1 MTIETSP
8 SRHPKNRP
16 PSDGEIGGL
25 DDPWTLPNSRW
36 NVAWLVLDG
45 LFFALGFNF
54 LSPVAILP
62 VFVAR
67 LTPIDLLAG
76 SFTAIDQIG
85 LALPQFAASRWAER
99 AALTGRRKWLKSGVN
114 LIGRIPIAV
123 AIGVIVIYGDSRPE
137 LAVAAVMIGFALFRL
152 FEGMGVPA
160 YYDLV
165 GTVVHPRLRARY
177 FAWQQAATALGGLV
191 AGLAARQV
199 LGAFPFPWNF
209 AASFSIGLAL
219 AILVTIVFLQVR
231 EPAPG
236 GAARALGLDPGT
248 PQEAWWQTIRSIW
261 ATDATFRRLV
271 VARALIGIAGMAPA
285 YYAVSA
291 VRRLD
296 ATDADAATFGLLTL
310 ASQLFGTIVWG
321 EVTARTRRPWFLVA
335 GPILGAVGATGA
347 LIAGSIETLYPTFV
361 AAGAAFAA
369 QLMCD
374 MSIPIQL
381 AERAA
386 RPRGRYVAAY
396 STLIIPFSIAAPVI
410 GGLLAGSAGFVAVDL
425 TGIGAYIV
433 ATFTGVS
440 FVRLLHRGRTTTAA
454 VASA

>member
-1 MTIETSP
+1 MSSASAASRPESSGPPHTSE
-8 SRHPKNRP
+8 K
-16 PSDGEIGGL
+16 GGL

-36 NVAWLVLDG
+36 NIAWLVLDG

-99 AALTGRRKWLKSGVN
+99 AALRGRRKWFKSGIN
-114 LIGRIPIAV
+114 LVGRIPIAI
-123 AIGVIVIYGDSRPE
+123 AITVIVTFGDTRPE
-137 LAVAAVMIGFALFRL
+137 FTVAAVMVGFALFRL

-199 LGAFPFPWNF
+199 LGTFPFPWNF
-209 AASFSIGLAL
+209 AASFSIGLTL
-219 AILVTIVFLQVR
+219 AIFVTIVFLQVR
-231 EPAPG
+231 EPAPAINVPEL
-236 GAARALGLDPGT
+236 GADSGAT
-248 PQEAWWQTIRSIW
+248 PEAWWQTITSIW
-261 ATDATFRRLV
+261 VADVTFRRLV
-271 VARALIGIAGMAPA
+271 VARALIGTAGMAPA
-285 YYAVSA
+285 YYAVNA
-291 VRRLD
+291 VRRLN
-296 ATDADAATFGLLTL
+296 ATDADAATFGLITL
-310 ASQLFGTIVWG
+310 ASQLIGTIIWG

-335 GPILGAVGATGA
+335 GPILGAIGATGA
-347 LIAGSIETLYPTFV
+347 LLAGSVDALYPTFV
-361 AAGAAFAA
+361 ASGAAFAA

-381 AERAA
+381 AERAG
-386 RPRGRYVAAY
+386 RLRGRYVAAY

-410 GGLLAGSAGFVAVDL
+410 GGLLAGSAGFVAVYV
-425 TGIGAYIV
+425 TGIGAYVV
-433 ATFTGVS
+433 ATFTGAS
-440 FVRLLHRGRTTTAA
+440 FVRLLHRGRATTAA
-454 VASA
+454 VERA